1 MTRLIE
7 NLRIGTKLGIASGL
21 GVLFIVLVIGNQL
34 MSNSAVKEREAG
46 AFAQGETARAAIE
59 AKSAARGLQIGA
71 LDIRFATSDEDLVKA
86 KEYLAERGKA
96 FDGFADEIRRLS
108 SSADTRGKIEKLKG
122 TVASYQAAAGKM
134 ATIKTELLEIAAV
147 ERPG

>member
-34 MSNSAVKEREAG
+34 ISNSAVKEREAG

-71 LDIRFATSDEDLVKA
+71 LDIRFANSDEDLAKA

-96 FDGFADEIRRLS
+96 FDGFADDQAALS
-108 SSADTRGKIEKLKG
+108 SPATP
-122 TVASYQAAAGKM
+122 AAKS
-134 ATIKTELLEIAAV
+134 KN
-147 ERPG
+147 